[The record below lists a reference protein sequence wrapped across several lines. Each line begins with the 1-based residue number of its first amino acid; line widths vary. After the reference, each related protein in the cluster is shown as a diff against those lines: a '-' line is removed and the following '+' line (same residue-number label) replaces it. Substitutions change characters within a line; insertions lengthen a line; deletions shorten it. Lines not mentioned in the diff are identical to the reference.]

1 MQCKESIW
9 KNGAGIVVST
19 TMIDNKQE
27 IPLNATIRRQYVQCG
42 NPQCQKKHGPYLY
55 AYWKEGNKT
64 KSRYVGKKL
73 EDFDFRKLAKDWDLR
88 PSQLLKFKFIE
99 QEASWGNVLAKQYFE
114 KLRNKKVS
122 IDWTHRV
129 LINRSR
135 VNSEQIELIKFIV
148 SEMKKEGLD
157 PSNEEDLRG
166 YLKKPCNYH

>member
-1 MQCKESIW
+1 VK
-9 KNGAGIVVST
+9 
-19 TMIDNKQE
+19 
-27 IPLNATIRRQYVQCG
+27 CG
-42 NPQCQKKHGPYLY
+42 SPQCQKKHGPYLY

-73 EDFDFRKLAKDWDLR
+73 EDFDSRKIAKDQDLR
-88 PSQLLKFKFIE
+88 PSQLRKFEFMKKE
-99 QEASWGNVLAKQYFE
+99 VSRGNVLAKQYFE

-122 IDWTHRV
+122 IDWAYRV

-135 VNSEQIELIKFIV
+135 VNSEQAELIKFIV

-166 YLKKPCNYH
+166 YLNKSYNNH